1 MRRATAGTVRV
12 WTLEIRLIHWSL
24 AAAVATA
31 WFAEA
36 GEPVHEWAGY
46 LVLGLVVSRV
56 LLGFVGARHARFADF
71 VRGPR
76 AVLATLAA
84 LVRGRPSPHLG
95 HNPAGGAMILALLA
109 GLGLSAGSGALMV
122 TDRFW
127 GDPWIEALH
136 ETSSNFVVL
145 LVPIHVAGALLSSLL
160 ERQNLVF
167 AMITGNKRWPPAA
180 AEAAEIRGSPSR
192 RLLGG

>member
-1 MRRATAGTVRV
+1 MRRAVPGTVRV
-12 WTLEIRLIHWSL
+12 WTLDVRLLHWTL

-31 WFAEA
+31 WFSEA
-36 GEPVHEWAGY
+36 GERLHERAGW
-46 LVLGLVVSRV
+46 LVLGLVAVRI
-56 LLGFVGARHARFADF
+56 LLGFVGSRHARFTDF

-109 GLGLSAGSGALMV
+109 GLLVSAGSGALMV

-127 GDPWIEALH
+127 GDPLIEALH
-136 ETSSNFVVL
+136 ETTSNLVVL
-145 LVPIHVAGALLSSLL
+145 LVPVHVAGALVSSLL
-160 ERQNLVF
+160 ERQNLVLS
-167 AMITGNKRWPPAA
+167 MITGNKRWPPPGAEADDARPRPAA
-180 AEAAEIRGSPSR
+180 A
-192 RLLGG
+192 LVDC

>member
-1 MRRATAGTVRV
+1 MRRTMPGTVRV

-36 GEPVHEWAGY
+36 GERLHEWAGY
-46 LVLGLVVSRV
+46 LVLGLVACRV
-56 LLGFVGARHARFADF
+56 LLGFVGSRHARFADF

-76 AVLATLAA
+76 VVLRTLGE
-84 LVRGRPSPHLG
+84 LLRGRPSPHLG

-109 GLGLSAGSGALMV
+109 GLTVSAGSGALMV

-136 ETSSNFVVL
+136 EVSSNLVVF
-145 LVPIHVAGALLSSLL
+145 LVPVHIAGALVSSVL
-160 ERQNLVF
+160 ERQNLVL
-167 AMITGNKRWPPAA
+167 AMITGEKRWPAA
-180 AEAAEIRGSPSR
+180 TAETERSGSSPTG
-192 RLLGG
+192 LLLDP